1 MLMKVG
7 TLMAVLFCMFALV
20 LGARGP
26 TRHSSSIPGNTRQ
39 GHVTRRFLI
48 TPRVA
53 AVVSVVGDFFLC
65 LEDAQTKTEVFCT
78 SDTGGIET
86 AWWVGTSL
94 QRFFYEGYSVRV
106 GAEVWR
112 KKSSGVLVDS
122 IAYDDELGG
131 SGGGSLA
138 FKVGL
143 SLAYGFRSGEA
154 SVEVAA
160 ASDADPRAVRVSVT
174 SPSGNRVALR
184 ATALDS
190 GGSKEG
196 LFGLGERFGPSDQ
209 RGSTAYCWC
218 EDGGWSWGP
227 FKRFPKGR
235 ETTYMPVPFLVS
247 TKGRAV
253 WLNTTRRTDFDL
265 GSKTEGEYVMQAE
278 GGRLDA
284 VVIAGRTPAD
294 SLGSFTALTG
304 RSLVPPKFQLGP
316 WNNFMN
322 EFDRDEPA
330 PAQARR
336 FVELD
341 IPTSVTD
348 YAIHFLPGGSGVGS
362 WLAGVTGEFR
372 ALGVAPLA
380 YYNSMVDET
389 FERVYQEA
397 EGETILLSST
407 LALQKD
413 RRFPDFSPSPP
424 LSPPACVL
432 REGPLCEGR
441 AGPHVEILLQ
451 GREVLPL
458 QGWPAGL
465 HQPGREIFLR

>member
-1 MLMKVG
+1 MYVRSCPRGEGPHETFFFYPRKHK
-7 TLMAVLFCMFALV
+7 
-20 LGARGP
+20 ARS
-26 TRHSSSIPGNTRQ
+26 RHET
-39 GHVTRRFLI
+39 VLI

-106 GAEVWR
+106 GAKVWR

-227 FKRFPKGR
+227 FRGSQRAGR
-235 ETTYMPVPFLVS
+235 
-247 TKGRAV
+247 
-253 WLNTTRRTDFDL
+253 RRTCRCPF
-265 GSKTEGEYVMQAE
+265 
-278 GGRLDA
+278 
-284 VVIAGRTPAD
+284 
-294 SLGSFTALTG
+294 
-304 RSLVPPKFQLGP
+304 
-316 WNNFMN
+316 W
-322 EFDRDEPA
+322 
-330 PAQARR
+330 
-336 FVELD
+336 
-341 IPTSVTD
+341 
-348 YAIHFLPGGSGVGS
+348 
-362 WLAGVTGEFR
+362 
-372 ALGVAPLA
+372 
-380 YYNSMVDET
+380 
-389 FERVYQEA
+389 
-397 EGETILLSST
+397 
-407 LALQKD
+407 
-413 RRFPDFSPSPP
+413 
-424 LSPPACVL
+424 
-432 REGPLCEGR
+432 
-441 AGPHVEILLQ
+441 
-451 GREVLPL
+451 
-458 QGWPAGL
+458 
-465 HQPGREIFLR
+465 

>member
-1 MLMKVG
+1 MRRRRKAQQQQQGAPTIRTDTPRALLTNTHTFASTAPHSGLKSCGAISYRTMGGWVRHRGDAGSRHHMLMKVG

-160 ASDADPRAVRVSVT
+160 ASDADPRRPRVRHVPLWQQGRPARHGARLGGQQRGIVR
-174 SPSGNRVALR
+174 PGRALR
-184 ATALDS
+184 SVGSAREHGVLLVRGRRMVLGALQEVPKGQGDDVHA
-190 GGSKEG
+190 GA
-196 LFGLGERFGPSDQ
+196 LFGEHQGQGGVAEHHQ
-209 RGSTAYCWC
+209 
-218 EDGGWSWGP
+218 EDG
-227 FKRFPKGR
+227 
-235 ETTYMPVPFLVS
+235 L
-247 TKGRAV
+247 
-253 WLNTTRRTDFDL
+253 
-265 GSKTEGEYVMQAE
+265 
-278 GGRLDA
+278 
-284 VVIAGRTPAD
+284 
-294 SLGSFTALTG
+294 
-304 RSLVPPKFQLGP
+304 
-316 WNNFMN
+316 
-322 EFDRDEPA
+322 
-330 PAQARR
+330 
-336 FVELD
+336 
-341 IPTSVTD
+341 
-348 YAIHFLPGGSGVGS
+348 
-362 WLAGVTGEFR
+362 
-372 ALGVAPLA
+372 
-380 YYNSMVDET
+380 
-389 FERVYQEA
+389 
-397 EGETILLSST
+397 
-407 LALQKD
+407 
-413 RRFPDFSPSPP
+413 
-424 LSPPACVL
+424 
-432 REGPLCEGR
+432 
-441 AGPHVEILLQ
+441 
-451 GREVLPL
+451 
-458 QGWPAGL
+458 
-465 HQPGREIFLR
+465 

>member
-26 TRHSSSIPGNTRQ
+26 TRRSSSIPGNTRQ

-65 LEDAQTKTEVFCT
+65 LEDAKTKTEVFCT

-190 GGSKEG
+190 GGQQRGIVRPGRALRSVGSAREHGVLLVRGRRMVLGALQEVPKG
-196 LFGLGERFGPSDQ
+196 QGDDVHAGALFGEHQGQGGVAEHHQ
-209 RGSTAYCWC
+209 
-218 EDGGWSWGP
+218 EDG
-227 FKRFPKGR
+227 
-235 ETTYMPVPFLVS
+235 L
-247 TKGRAV
+247 
-253 WLNTTRRTDFDL
+253 
-265 GSKTEGEYVMQAE
+265 
-278 GGRLDA
+278 
-284 VVIAGRTPAD
+284 
-294 SLGSFTALTG
+294 
-304 RSLVPPKFQLGP
+304 
-316 WNNFMN
+316 
-322 EFDRDEPA
+322 
-330 PAQARR
+330 
-336 FVELD
+336 
-341 IPTSVTD
+341 
-348 YAIHFLPGGSGVGS
+348 
-362 WLAGVTGEFR
+362 
-372 ALGVAPLA
+372 
-380 YYNSMVDET
+380 
-389 FERVYQEA
+389 
-397 EGETILLSST
+397 
-407 LALQKD
+407 
-413 RRFPDFSPSPP
+413 
-424 LSPPACVL
+424 
-432 REGPLCEGR
+432 
-441 AGPHVEILLQ
+441 
-451 GREVLPL
+451 
-458 QGWPAGL
+458 
-465 HQPGREIFLR
+465 

>member
-1 MLMKVG
+1 M
-7 TLMAVLFCMFALV
+7 
-20 LGARGP
+20 
-26 TRHSSSIPGNTRQ
+26 
-39 GHVTRRFLI
+39 
-48 TPRVA
+48 A

-265 GSKTEGEYVMQAE
+265 TGSKTEGEYVMQAE

-413 RRFPDFSPSPP
+413 RRFPDFSPSPLYPP
-424 LSPPACVL
+424 LRACSERGLFVKDERGHTWKFYYKGAKYSPFKVGLLDFTNPGAKSFYADLLDQSTKLGFRGFMYDYGEYVD
-432 REGPLCEGR
+432 PLMR
-441 AGPHVEILLQ
+441 
-451 GREVLPL
+451 
-458 QGWPAGL
+458 
-465 HQPGREIFLR
+465 